1 MPMEDD
7 PKIIY
12 SDLCREITEGG
23 VTIKVLIYRL
33 EKETDWALEVVDQLG
48 GSTTWDQ
55 PFPTERD
62 ALDEVFATVAKEG
75 IGSFIAEPRTT
86 LH

>member
-1 MPMEDD
+1 MEDD
-7 PKIIY
+7 PEIIY
-12 SDLCREITEGG
+12 SDLCREITEDG

-33 EKETDWALEVVDQLG
+33 EKETAWALEVVDQLG

-62 ALDEVFATVAKEG
+62 ALEEVFATVAKEG
-75 IGSFIAEPRTT
+75 IGSFVVERWTT
-86 LH
+86 IH